1 MTQEPSH
8 STGYANR
15 RRRLPLIATLVVG
28 LLLSLFHC
36 ANCDLAFAGS
46 GSATIAANLDTTASH
61 DGPSEQ
67 QLPAHS
73 GHCLSHVAAQPLAV
87 TLIPTDISH
96 QAFTI
101 GCEQTPASLAG
112 LPLFKP
118 PRA

>member
-1 MTQEPSH
+1 M
-8 STGYANR
+8 
-15 RRRLPLIATLVVG
+15 PLVVTLVLG

-36 ANCDLAFAGS
+36 ANCDIAFADPD
-46 GSATIAANLDTTASH
+46 SATIVANLDTTASH

-87 TLIPTDISH
+87 TLIPTELGH

-101 GCEQTPASLAG
+101 GCEQSPASLAG